1 MSTVAIVLIAILA
14 VLLLFFAGGLVVARR
29 RTRHPDLEKRIA
41 DVDRALEHARAGDR
55 GWDRDA
61 MARVAGHALA
71 SERPDFKWE
80 TIELVLVD
88 DRPGVEDDRAHMVA
102 HGELGTA
109 RVILA
114 RRAGGEWFSEQI
126 D

>member
-1 MSTVAIVLIAILA
+1 MSAVAIVLIVIAGLF
-14 VLLLFFAGGLVVARR
+14 LLFFVGGLVVARR
-29 RTRHPDLEKRIA
+29 RASDPGIEQRIA

-71 SERPDFKWE
+71 TERPEFTWDV
-80 TIELVLVD
+80 IELVLVD

-102 HGELGTA
+102 RGELGRA

-114 RRAGGEWFSEQI
+114 RRAGGEWYSEQI

>member
-1 MSTVAIVLIAILA
+1 MSTVAVVLIIVGA
-14 VLLLFFAGGLVVARR
+14 VLLLLFIGGLAAARR
-29 RTRHPDLEKRIA
+29 RPRHPELNQRIA
-41 DVDRALEHARAGDR
+41 AVDRALEQARAGDK
-55 GWDRDA
+55 GWDQDA
-61 MARVAGHALA
+61 MVGVAGEALRTH
-71 SERPDFKWE
+71 RPEFRWE

-88 DRPGVEDDRAHMVA
+88 DRPGVEDDRAHLIA
-102 HGELGTA
+102 RGSHGQA